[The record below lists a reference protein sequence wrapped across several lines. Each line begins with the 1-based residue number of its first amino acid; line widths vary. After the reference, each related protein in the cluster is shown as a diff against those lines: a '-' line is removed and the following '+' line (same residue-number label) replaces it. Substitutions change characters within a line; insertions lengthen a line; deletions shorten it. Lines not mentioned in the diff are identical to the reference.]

1 LLRALSIGL
10 VCLGLQG
17 CGVLYI
23 PQALDTSEADTADAV
38 AVDVDFVA
46 LSEDVVM
53 QANQTPFARRI
64 VQGGDLAGPA
74 RFVTESQ
81 AIRERMPVGA
91 EPDVYTIG
99 VGDVLTFSR
108 LGVELSSSGEM
119 VEKVIT
125 RELPVLP
132 GGYISLLEVGRVYV
146 EDLTI
151 REAQDSLSEAI
162 LRAGEDPRFELSI
175 TGFNSKKVLVG
186 GYVSK
191 PGSFAITSR
200 PLRLSELLLVAGV
213 KNGDVESSALLVR
226 LLRDDTE
233 YRSSVERV
241 LEEQASRPVYLKAD
255 DKVLVEPLNYRPEHV
270 LISGEVNRQ
279 QVFQIDADTRP
290 TLATALYANNS
301 LDIENSNPAQIYVLR
316 GKNPVRAYHLD
327 ASSPVRLSL
336 ATAFEL
342 RPDDI
347 IFVAAQ
353 PLTAYNRALRRLLG
367 TYGLTDSVV
376 DEVEG

>member
-1 LLRALSIGL
+1 M
-10 VCLGLQG
+10 
-17 CGVLYI
+17 LYI

-108 LGVELSSSGEM
+108 IGVRVSDQGQM
-119 VEKVIT
+119 VDTVLT

-151 REAQDSLSEAI
+151 RDAQDSVSEAI

-175 TGFNSKKVLVG
+175 TGFNSQKVLVG
-186 GYVSK
+186 GEVSE
-191 PGSFAITSR
+191 PGAYPVTSR
-200 PLRLSELLLVAGV
+200 PLRLSELLLIAGV
-213 KNGDVESSALLVR
+213 GNGEKSADGGETSAPTAKPTYLVR
-226 LLRDDTE
+226 LLRGDTE
-233 YRSSVERV
+233 YRSSVERI
-241 LEEQASRPVYLKAD
+241 LQRRGTGAVYLRPD
-255 DKVLVEPLNYRPEHV
+255 DKILVERLTYRPEHV
-270 LISGEVNRQ
+270 LIAGEVSQ
-279 QVFQIDADTRP
+279 QQIFPINADTRP
-290 TLATALYANNS
+290 SLATALYATGAID
-301 LDIENSNPAQIYVLR
+301 LENSNPAQIYLFR
-316 GKNPVRAYHLD
+316 GREPVTAYHLD
-327 ASSPVRLSL
+327 ASDPLRLSL
-336 ATAFEL
+336 ASEFEL

-347 IFVAAQ
+347 VFIAAQ
-353 PLTAYNRALRRLLG
+353 PLTNYNRTLRRLLG
-367 TYGLTDSVV
+367 TYELSNVIED
-376 DEVEG
+376 